1 MTMIIAAN
9 IIAIPLLGIY
19 FELKKLNKK
28 YSME

>member
-28 YSME
+28 